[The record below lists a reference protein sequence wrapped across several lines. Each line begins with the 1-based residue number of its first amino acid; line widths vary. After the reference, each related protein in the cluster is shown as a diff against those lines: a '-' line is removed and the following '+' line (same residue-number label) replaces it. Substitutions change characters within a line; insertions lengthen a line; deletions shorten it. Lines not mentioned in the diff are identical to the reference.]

1 MKLLLKLDVHGL
13 GVCGD
18 EVDVKDGYGKN
29 FLIPNG
35 QAILATPKN
44 LKQFNHQKSII
55 QARLKSERVNA
66 EAQVQEIGKVTCVFK
81 KKAGDNGKLFGT
93 VTTQEVSESLR
104 SHGIEID
111 RRKLQLKEP
120 IKSLGDFDISVKLHP
135 EVTGVIKIKVLQ
147 ELIESEKTTEPAKI
161 TEPAKD
167 ETSP

>member
-1 MKLLLKLDVHGL
+1 MLLKLDVHGL

-66 EAQVQEIGKVTCVFK
+66 EAQVQEIEKVTCVFK
-81 KKAGDNGKLFGT
+81 KRVGDNGKLFGT
-93 VTTQEVSESLR
+93 VTTQEVSENLR

-135 EVTGVIKIKVLQ
+135 EVTAIIKIKVVQ
-147 ELIESEKTTEPAKI
+147 EVIEQTKT

>member
-66 EAQVQEIGKVTCVFK
+66 EAQVQEIEKVTCVFK

-111 RRKLQLKEP
+111 RRKLQLQEP

-135 EVTGVIKIKVLQ
+135 EVTATIKITVAQ
-147 ELIESEKTTEPAKI
+147 EAAEVAKTTEPGK
-161 TEPAKD
+161 E
-167 ETSP
+167 ETSS